1 MDPDLR
7 IPKLRSFLTL
17 LHDIFISIQGLLSI
31 ETGLSTYHILSFRKQ
46 CLWLRLWQ
54 KGHHPQRAYGSLPSE
69 CPILCPSGQLHHD
82 FYCCLLFLCLLSLCI
97 SVSTSF
103 SPPKILSSMK
113 AEIAFLSHARL
124 PVPTILPSIQQSYGN
139 NYSYLCVFNKWEC
152 YDNKCW
158 DGGHT
163 RTCSG
168 HMITEVL
175 QSLISLRLSIFPKAP
190 P

>member
-1 MDPDLR
+1 MDSDLR

-31 ETGLSTYHILSFRKQ
+31 ETGWIPIIFCHFINN
-46 CLWLRLWQ
+46 
-54 KGHHPQRAYGSLPSE
+54 AYGSGCVRKVITPKEPMGHSLQNVPS
-69 CPILCPSGQLHHD
+69 CAPVFNCIMILIAV
-82 FYCCLLFLCLLSLCI
+82 YCSYVFFLCV

-113 AEIAFLSHARL
+113 AEIAFLSHAHL
-124 PVPTILPSIQQSYGN
+124 LVPTILSSIQQSYGN
-139 NYSYLCVFNKWEC
+139 NYSYLCVLNKWEW

-163 RTCSG
+163 RTCFG
-168 HMITEVL
+168 HVIIEVL
-175 QSLISLRLSIFPKAP
+175 QSLISLWLSIFPKAP